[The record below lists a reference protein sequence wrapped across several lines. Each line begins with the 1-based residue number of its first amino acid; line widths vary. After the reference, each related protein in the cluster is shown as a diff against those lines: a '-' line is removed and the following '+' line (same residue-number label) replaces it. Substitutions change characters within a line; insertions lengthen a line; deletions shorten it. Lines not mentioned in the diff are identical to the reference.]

1 MVNKNQGS
9 TRLATDQAE
18 MRIAFLGGFAGQL
31 VSGLIWLA
39 SAAASVLIKP
49 QIGMVVLFFGC
60 MGIFTLTQLS
70 LRLMGRSAKVD
81 KENGLWALGSQI
93 AFTVPINFLLVG
105 AILIYR
111 PEWFYPAAMIVVGT
125 HYLPFLTLYGM
136 RMFAV
141 LSIILITGGVY
152 FALYGPEIFS
162 LGGWFSGLILILFA
176 FIGRAAVLKQ
186 ERDFKHEHHSDI

>member
-1 MVNKNQGS
+1 MKMINKNQDS
-9 TRLATDQAE
+9 TRLATDQSE

-39 SAAASVLIKP
+39 SSAASVLIKP
-49 QIGMVVLFFGC
+49 QVGMAVLFFGC
-60 MGIFTLTQLS
+60 MGIFPLTQLS

-105 AILIYR
+105 AILLYR
-111 PEWFYPAAMIVVGT
+111 PEWFYPAAMIIVGT

-141 LSIILITGGVY
+141 LSILLVIGGIY
-152 FALYGPEIFS
+152 FALYGPAIFS
-162 LGGWFSGLILILFA
+162 LGGWFTGLILILFA
-176 FIGRAAVLKQ
+176 FIGRSTVLKE
-186 ERDFKHEHHSDI
+186 ERNRKTL